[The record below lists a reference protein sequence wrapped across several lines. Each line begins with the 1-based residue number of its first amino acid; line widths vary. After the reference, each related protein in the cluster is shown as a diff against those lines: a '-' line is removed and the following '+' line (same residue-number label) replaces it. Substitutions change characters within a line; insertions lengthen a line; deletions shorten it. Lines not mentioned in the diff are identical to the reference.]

1 MITIVRVSPRRA
13 ALVSG
18 MALALAACG
27 DRSRPHGDP
36 AGATATAEIVPA
48 LRAPASVTTGAGSA
62 PAREKAPPRD
72 AAPPPGAV
80 GTGAGDCHVIR
91 GPVRL
96 ATAASVVIG
105 PGTGGL
111 LAFAANRLGA
121 PAWETPQFPEPAK
134 QGPATLLPKA
144 SAAASSALAAA
155 PSASPAATSPASSAA
170 ASSALAAPSAS
181 PAATSPASSA
191 AASAASPPAPE
202 EERIRLPACA
212 LAGGF
217 TFCVDAE
224 GAIHRRTTGAED
236 DKIVAKGRRGTPVS
250 AAALDGHTFYA
261 FLANQR
267 TSEGLIVR
275 AFVGVDDEIPIPLSE
290 EGSGATFVGL
300 VPRSEDVLAMY
311 IDARTA
317 LTPIHARTLRFEG
330 RLARGNDAVVF
341 VGGGS
346 DGRIRGALGRSVD
359 GPALLF
365 VAGAHDDKE
374 YGVVT
379 LVIDGEPKDDL
390 PGKWSLY
397 PAPITT
403 SPLAATSGKSPVR
416 LARVRPENKDPA
428 ADQVL
433 DLGHVDKDG
442 VFSEKCVVAKASLFS
457 EVGLAVD
464 EKGSLWV
471 AYTNKQGTW
480 VEQRGEGK

>member
-18 MALALAACG
+18 MALALVACG
-27 DRSRPHGDP
+27 DRSRPHG
-36 AGATATAEIVPA
+36 AAATAE
-48 LRAPASVTTGAGSA
+48 SA
-62 PAREKAPPRD
+62 PARAGDAPRGPGSATAAVAPSPAGSKAERDAEGPAGSASAAPRD

-80 GTGAGDCHVIR
+80 GTGAGDCRVIR

-96 ATAASVVIG
+96 TTAAPVLIG

-111 LAFAANRLGA
+111 LAFATNKLGA
-121 PAWETPQFPEPAK
+121 PAWETPRFPEPAK
-134 QGPATLLPKA
+134 QGPATLVPRA
-144 SAAASSALAAA
+144 SAAATAPLA
-155 PSASPAATSPASSAA
+155 SG
-170 ASSALAAPSAS
+170 
-181 PAATSPASSA
+181 
-191 AASAASPPAPE
+191 AASAAAAPE

-224 GAIHRRTTGAED
+224 GAIRRRTTGAED

-250 AAALDGHTFYA
+250 AAALGGHTFYA

-317 LTPIHARTLRFEG
+317 LTPVHARTLRFEG
-330 RLARGNDAVVF
+330 RLVRGNDAVVF

-346 DGRIRGALGRSVD
+346 DGRVRGALGRSVD

-397 PAPITT
+397 PAAITT

-416 LARVRPENKDPA
+416 LARVRPETKEIDA
-428 ADQVL
+428 EQVL
-433 DLGHVDKDG
+433 ELGHVGRDG
-442 VFSEKCVVAKASLFS
+442 SFAEKCVLAKGSAFLD
-457 EVGLAVD
+457 VGLDVD
-464 EKGSLWV
+464 ERGSLWV
-471 AYTNKQGTW
+471 AYTTKQGTW